1 MKPDLA
7 TGDSAAA
14 VTAKPA
20 AGTPPVAAAG
30 TAPSAAAAS
39 TPPRCAP
46 CCVVCPLSELGR
58 GGCARVVSLAGAP
71 RLQRRLM
78 ALGLRPS
85 AELAVLGRAPGNGPL
100 ELRAGTVHL
109 MLRACEARDVIVE
122 VDGPEHLRAP
132 GIRAPSEDA
141 YVLPTV

>member
-7 TGDSAAA
+7 TGDF
-14 VTAKPA
+14 
-20 AGTPPVAAAG
+20 VAAS
-30 TAPSAAAAS
+30 TTAAAADVAMAAPGRTDS
-39 TPPRCAP
+39 PPACAP
-46 CCVVCPLSELGR
+46 CCVVCPLSDLAR

-109 MLRACEARDVIVE
+109 MLRACEARDVMVE
-122 VDGPEHLRAP
+122 VDDTTNLRPPAHP
-132 GIRAPSEDA
+132 VPADDA
-141 YVLPTV
+141 HVLPTV

>member
-7 TGDSAAA
+7 TGDSA
-14 VTAKPA
+14 PI
-20 AGTPPVAAAG
+20 
-30 TAPSAAAAS
+30 AAS
-39 TPPRCAP
+39 VPMPGEGAACAP
-46 CCVVCPLSELGR
+46 CCIVCPLSELGR

-109 MLRACEARDVIVE
+109 MLRACEAHDVLVE
-122 VDGPEHLRAP
+122 VDDPAAVRAAELRRAP
-132 GIRAPSEDA
+132 TEGA
-141 YVLPTV
+141 YALPTV

>member
-1 MKPDLA
+1 M
-7 TGDSAAA
+7 
-14 VTAKPA
+14 
-20 AGTPPVAAAG
+20 
-30 TAPSAAAAS
+30 
-39 TPPRCAP
+39 
-46 CCVVCPLSELGR
+46 CPLSDLGR
-58 GGCARVVSLAGAP
+58 GGCGRVVSLAGAP

-122 VDGPEHLRAP
+122 VGDAASHPAP
-132 GIRAPSEDA
+132 ARPAPADDA
-141 YVLPTV
+141 HVLPTV

>member
-1 MKPDLA
+1 M
-7 TGDSAAA
+7 
-14 VTAKPA
+14 PA
-20 AGTPPVAAAG
+20 PA
-30 TAPSAAAAS
+30 
-39 TPPRCAP
+39 CAP

-109 MLRACEARDVIVE
+109 MLRACEAQDVMVE
-122 VDGPEHLRAP
+122 VDDASAAALAVPPGAQRRRLCPAHGVRAT
-132 GIRAPSEDA
+132 APR
-141 YVLPTV
+141 

>member
-7 TGDSAAA
+7 TGDSAHA
-14 VTAKPA
+14 T
-20 AGTPPVAAAG
+20 AAAPTG
-30 TAPSAAAAS
+30 AAPA
-39 TPPRCAP
+39 CAP
-46 CCVVCPLSELGR
+46 CCVVCPLSDLAR

-85 AELAVLGRAPGNGPL
+85 AELSVLGRAPGNGPL

-109 MLRACEARDVIVE
+109 MLRACEAQGVMVE
-122 VDGPEHLRAP
+122 VGDASSHPAP
-132 GIRAPSEDA
+132 IRHAPADDA

>member
-7 TGDSAAA
+7 TGDSAHA
-14 VTAKPA
+14 TAPATTPATTIAMPA
-20 AGTPPVAAAG
+20 ASAAAQTGTPPA
-30 TAPSAAAAS
+30 
-39 TPPRCAP
+39 CAP

-109 MLRACEARDVIVE
+109 MLRACEARDVMVE
-122 VDGPEHLRAP
+122 VDDPSTLRMPVRQAP
-132 GIRAPSEDA
+132 AEDA

>member
-1 MKPDLA
+1 MKPDHA
-7 TGDSAAA
+7 TGDSAAVA
-14 VTAKPA
+14 VGVTAGAAPA
-20 AGTPPVAAAG
+20 
-30 TAPSAAAAS
+30 
-39 TPPRCAP
+39 CAP
-46 CCVVCPLSELGR
+46 CCVVCPLSDLGR

-109 MLRACEARDVIVE
+109 MLRACEARDVMVE
-122 VDGPEHLRAP
+122 VDDTTSLRPPAHP
-132 GIRAPSEDA
+132 VPADDA
-141 YVLPTV
+141 HVLPTV

>member
-1 MKPDLA
+1 VKPDLA
-7 TGDSAAA
+7 TGDF
-14 VTAKPA
+14 
-20 AGTPPVAAAG
+20 
-30 TAPSAAAAS
+30 AAAAP
-39 TPPRCAP
+39 TAGPRDAAPTADVPACAP
-46 CCVVCPLSELGR
+46 CCVVCPLSELAR

-109 MLRACEARDVIVE
+109 MLRACEAQGVMV
-122 VDGPEHLRAP
+122 
-132 GIRAPSEDA
+132 
-141 YVLPTV
+141 

>member
-1 MKPDLA
+1 MKPERA
-7 TGDSAAA
+7 TGDSATA
-14 VTAKPA
+14 VDAT
-20 AGTPPVAAAG
+20 AGTLPA
-30 TAPSAAAAS
+30 
-39 TPPRCAP
+39 CAP
-46 CCVVCPLSELGR
+46 CCVVCPLSDLAR

-109 MLRACEARDVIVE
+109 MLRACEARDVMVE
-122 VDGPEHLRAP
+122 VTDATLGEAARLAP
-132 GIRAPSEDA
+132 AEDA

>member
-7 TGDSAAA
+7 TGDSM
-14 VTAKPA
+14 PA
-20 AGTPPVAAAG
+20 PA
-30 TAPSAAAAS
+30 
-39 TPPRCAP
+39 CAP
-46 CCVVCPLSELGR
+46 CCVVCPLSELAR

-109 MLRACEARDVIVE
+109 MLRACEAQDIMVE
-122 VDGPEHLRAP
+122 VDDASALRAP
-132 GIRAPSEDA
+132 FRQAPNGDA

>member
-1 MKPDLA
+1 MKPDHA
-7 TGDSAAA
+7 TGDSAAVA
-14 VTAKPA
+14 VGVTAGAAPA
-20 AGTPPVAAAG
+20 
-30 TAPSAAAAS
+30 
-39 TPPRCAP
+39 CAP
-46 CCVVCPLSELGR
+46 CCVVCPLSDLGR

-109 MLRACEARDVIVE
+109 MLRACEAQGVMVE
-122 VDGPEHLRAP
+122 VDDASSRPAP
-132 GIRAPSEDA
+132 ARPAPADDA

>member
-1 MKPDLA
+1 MKPDLV
-7 TGDSAAA
+7 TGDSAA
-14 VTAKPA
+14 
-20 AGTPPVAAAG
+20 
-30 TAPSAAAAS
+30 TAPTAGPRDAAPTAGVPA
-39 TPPRCAP
+39 CAP
-46 CCVVCPLSELGR
+46 CCVVCPLSELAR

-109 MLRACEARDVIVE
+109 MLRACEAQGVMVE
-122 VDGPEHLRAP
+122 V
-132 GIRAPSEDA
+132 EDA
-141 YVLPTV
+141 SSQPAPIRPAPADDAHVLPTV

>member
-7 TGDSAAA
+7 TGDSVAAPTTAAA
-14 VTAKPA
+14 ID
-20 AGTPPVAAAG
+20 VAM
-30 TAPSAAAAS
+30 AAS
-39 TPPRCAP
+39 GRADSAPACAP
-46 CCVVCPLSELGR
+46 CCVVCPLSDLAR

-109 MLRACEARDVIVE
+109 MLRACEAQGVMVE
-122 VDGPEHLRAP
+122 VDDASSRPAP
-132 GIRAPSEDA
+132 IRQAPADDA

>member
-7 TGDSAAA
+7 TGDSAA
-14 VTAKPA
+14 
-20 AGTPPVAAAG
+20 
-30 TAPSAAAAS
+30 TAPTAGPRDAAPTAGVPA
-39 TPPRCAP
+39 CAP
-46 CCVVCPLSELGR
+46 CCVVCPLSDLAR

-109 MLRACEARDVIVE
+109 MLRACEARDVMVE
-122 VDGPEHLRAP
+122 VDDASNLRAP
-132 GIRAPSEDA
+132 AYPTPADDA
-141 YVLPTV
+141 HVLPTV

>member
-1 MKPDLA
+1 MKPDHA
-7 TGDSAAA
+7 TGDSAAVA
-14 VTAKPA
+14 VGVTAGAAPA
-20 AGTPPVAAAG
+20 
-30 TAPSAAAAS
+30 
-39 TPPRCAP
+39 CAP
-46 CCVVCPLSELGR
+46 CCVVCPLSDLGR

-109 MLRACEARDVIVE
+109 MLRACEARDVMVE
-122 VDGPEHLRAP
+122 VDDTTNLRPPAHP
-132 GIRAPSEDA
+132 VPADDA
-141 YVLPTV
+141 HVLPTV

>member
-1 MKPDLA
+1 VASPD
-7 TGDSAAA
+7 
-14 VTAKPA
+14 TAQ
-20 AGTPPVAAAG
+20 AAAG
-30 TAPSAAAAS
+30 VAMATASRADGAPACATAPG
-39 TPPRCAP
+39 AP
-46 CCVVCPLSELGR
+46 CCVVCPLSDLGR
-58 GGCARVVSLAGAP
+58 GGCGRVVSLAGAP

-122 VDGPEHLRAP
+122 VGDAASHPAP
-132 GIRAPSEDA
+132 ARPAPADDA
-141 YVLPTV
+141 HVLPTV

>member
-1 MKPDLA
+1 MKPERI
-7 TGDSAAA
+7 TGDSSVEAA
-14 VTAKPA
+14 TA
-20 AGTPPVAAAG
+20 TSTV
-30 TAPSAAAAS
+30 SAAPIGA
-39 TPPRCAP
+39 PPACAP
-46 CCVVCPLSELGR
+46 CCVVCPLSDLAR

-109 MLRACEARDVIVE
+109 MLRACEARDVMVE
-122 VDGPEHLRAP
+122 VTDATLGEAARLAP
-132 GIRAPSEDA
+132 AEDA

>member
-7 TGDSAAA
+7 TGDSAA
-14 VTAKPA
+14 
-20 AGTPPVAAAG
+20 VAASA
-30 TAPSAAAAS
+30 TAVPSGPTAAPA
-39 TPPRCAP
+39 CAP
-46 CCVVCPLSELGR
+46 CCVVCPLSDLAR

-109 MLRACEARDVIVE
+109 MLRACEARDVMVE
-122 VDGPEHLRAP
+122 VDDASNLRAP
-132 GIRAPSEDA
+132 AYPTPADDA
-141 YVLPTV
+141 HVLPTV

>member
-7 TGDSAAA
+7 TGDSA
-14 VTAKPA
+14 
-20 AGTPPVAAAG
+20 PVAA
-30 TAPSAAAAS
+30 TAPVAGEGPA
-39 TPPRCAP
+39 CAP
-46 CCVVCPLSELGR
+46 CCIVCPLSELGR

-85 AELAVLGRAPGNGPL
+85 AELAVLGRAPGNGLL

-109 MLRACEARDVIVE
+109 MLRACEANDVLVE
-122 VDGPEHLRAP
+122 VDDPAAFRTAELRRAP
-132 GIRAPSEDA
+132 LEGA
-141 YVLPTV
+141 YALPTV